1 MLVLCIGFI
10 LKIIELI
17 IELIWELL
25 WVIIKIRNGLLMGV
39 SVRDFIKVIYMDIL
53 EFYKDQT

>member
-1 MLVLCIGFI
+1 MLVLCIDFI

-25 WVIIKIRNGLLMGV
+25 WAIIKIRNGLLMGV
-39 SVRDFIKVIYMDIL
+39 LVRDFIKVIYMDIFRVL
-53 EFYKDQT
+53 